1 MSVAPPGWSTPNA
14 IPIRSAGSAPD
25 VDTDGDVST
34 KRAVRFMHHDASER
48 PFIVIWE
55 VTRACQ
61 LVCTHCRADAIRTRN
76 PLELT
81 TDEGRRLL
89 DDLASFGSPRPLVVL
104 TGGDPF
110 ERPDL
115 PELVAHGTKIGLS
128 MALSPSVTDRLTR
141 SVLVEL
147 RDAGAK
153 AVSLSLDG
161 ASAETHDAFRGVEG
175 VFDATL
181 EAASTVREVGLRLQ
195 INTTVTRGNVHELPR
210 MLKSVLDLGADLWSV
225 FFLIPTGRGKQLEP
239 LTAADE
245 EEVLHWLHDVSTL
258 VAIKTTEAPHYRRI
272 AIQRAG
278 VDALDDAF
286 PVGPLRSRLRH
297 DTAELLTGQE
307 APRRPRPPIDVNSGR
322 GFAFVDHVGVVY
334 PSGFLP
340 IAVGSVRDQPFPEI
354 YRGSELLQG
363 LRNPDG
369 FGGRCGQCEFRTV
382 CGGSRSHAYATTGDP
397 LAEDPSCLFQP
408 VLGHGLGGE
417 AQRP

>member
-1 MSVAPPGWSTPNA
+1 MTLAS
-14 IPIRSAGSAPD
+14 
-25 VDTDGDVST
+25 
-34 KRAVRFMHHDASER
+34 KRAVRSMHHAASER

-61 LVCTHCRADAIRTRN
+61 LVCTHCRADAIRARN
-76 PLELT
+76 PFELT

-89 DDLASFGSPRPLVVL
+89 DDLASFGPPRPLVVL

-115 PELVAHGTKIGLS
+115 PDLVAHGTRIGLS

-147 RDAGAK
+147 RAAGAK

-161 ASAETHDAFRGVEG
+161 ATAESHDAFRGVQG

-181 EAASTVREVGLRLQ
+181 DAGRTVREVGLRLQ
-195 INTTVTRGNVHELPR
+195 INTTVTRGNVAELPR
-210 MLKSVLDLGADLWSV
+210 MLQSVLHLGADMWSV
-225 FFLIPTGRGKQLEP
+225 FFLVPTGRGKHLEP
-239 LTAADE
+239 LTAAEE

-278 VDALDDAF
+278 VSALDDVF
-286 PVGPLRSRLRH
+286 PLGPLRSQLRR
-297 DTAELLTGQE
+297 DTAELLTGHE
-307 APRRPRPPIDVNSGR
+307 PPRRPRPPIDVNSGR

-340 IAVGSVRDQPFPEI
+340 IAVGSVRDQSFPEI
-354 YRGSELLQG
+354 YRGSELLQD
-363 LRNPDG
+363 LRNPDA

-382 CGGSRSHAYATTGDP
+382 CGGSRSHAFATTGDP
-397 LAEDPSCLFQP
+397 LAEDPSCPYQP
-408 VLGHGLGGE
+408 ARGRELGLAGE
-417 AQRP
+417 VQGRWRQSGAACPV

>member
-1 MSVAPPGWSTPNA
+1 
-14 IPIRSAGSAPD
+14 
-25 VDTDGDVST
+25 
-34 KRAVRFMHHDASER
+34 MHHDASDR

-89 DDLASFGSPRPLVVL
+89 DELASFGSPRPLVVL

-115 PELVAHGTKIGLS
+115 PELVAHGTRIGLS

-141 SVLVEL
+141 PVLAEL
-147 RDAGAK
+147 HDAGAK

-161 ASAETHDAFRGVEG
+161 ATAATHDSFRGVDG

-181 EAASTVREVGLRLQ
+181 EAAHTVRDVGLRLQ

-210 MLKSVLDLGADLWSV
+210 MLKTVLDLGADLWSV
-225 FFLIPTGRGKQLEP
+225 FFLVPTGRGKVLEP
-239 LTAADE
+239 LSAAEE

-278 VDALDDAF
+278 VETLDDVF
-286 PVGPLRSRLRH
+286 PPGPLRSRLRR
-297 DTAELLTGQE
+297 DTSETLTGNE
-307 APRRPRPPIDVNSGR
+307 PPRRPRPPIDVNSGR
-322 GFAFVDHVGVVY
+322 GFAFVEDVGAVY
-334 PSGFLP
+334 PSGFMP
-340 IAVGSVRDQPFPEI
+340 TAVGSVRHQSFPEI
-354 YRGSELLQG
+354 YRGSELLQQ
-363 LRNPDG
+363 LRDPDG
-369 FGGRCGQCEFRTV
+369 FGGRCGRCEFRTV
-382 CGGSRSHAYATTGDP
+382 CGGSRSHAFAATGDP
-397 LAEDPSCLFQP
+397 LAEDPSCQYQP
-408 VLGHGLGGE
+408 ALDNDPVAGCVD
-417 AQRP
+417 

>member
-1 MSVAPPGWSTPNA
+1 MTVAQSRP
-14 IPIRSAGSAPD
+14 
-25 VDTDGDVST
+25 
-34 KRAVRFMHHDASER
+34 VRFLRHDASER

-76 PLELT
+76 PFELN

-115 PELVAHGTKIGLS
+115 PELVAHGTRIGLS

-147 RDAGAK
+147 HDAGAK

-161 ASAETHDAFRGVEG
+161 AIALGHDSFRGVDG

-181 EAASTVREVGLRLQ
+181 EAARTVRGVGLRLQ
-195 INTTVTRGNVHELPR
+195 INTTVTRGNVLELPR
-210 MLKSVLDLGADLWSV
+210 MLKHVLDLGAALWSV
-225 FFLIPTGRGKQLEP
+225 FFLVPTGRGKDLKP
-239 LTAADE
+239 LTAAEE
-245 EEVLHWLHDVSTL
+245 EEVLHWLHDVSDL
-258 VAIKTTEAPHYRRI
+258 VAVKTTEAPHYRRI

-278 VDALDDAF
+278 VEADGISELDEVF
-286 PVGPLRSRLRH
+286 PVGPLRSHLRS
-297 DTAELLTGQE
+297 DTAELFAGHE
-307 APRRPRPPIDVNSGR
+307 PGRRRPRPSIDVNSGR
-322 GFAFVDHVGVVY
+322 GFAFVDHVGMVY

-340 IAVGSVRDQPFPEI
+340 TAVGSVRKQSFRDI
-354 YRGSELLQG
+354 YRSSELLQV
-363 LRNPDG
+363 LRNPDA
-369 FGGRCGQCEFRTV
+369 FGGRCGQCEFRAV

-397 LAEDPSCLFQP
+397 LAEDPSCLYQP
-408 VLGHGLGGE
+408 VPGGGPGLIYFPPLSLVK
-417 AQRP
+417 QSRP